1 MDVILITEDANYTSM
16 HFNVDIKIIFKRHY
30 GHSAS
35 YELALRF
42 SKIHAEAI
50 LLNE

>member
-16 HFNVDIKIIFKRHY
+16 HFNMDKIIFKRLHTY
-30 GHSAS
+30 SAL

-42 SKIHAEAI
+42 CKIHIEAV
-50 LLNE
+50 LLKE